1 MPQFAQR
8 KGPIMSA
15 KKLAGKVA
23 IVTGASKGIGAAVAK
38 QLAAEGASVVVNYAS
53 SKSAADRVVAE
64 IAPAGGSIINV
75 SSVVAKLALPGA
87 TVYSATK
94 AAVDSVTRTLSA
106 ELGPKKIRVNSVNPG
121 MVITEGNAGASDPE
135 NQLRKSIEA
144 STPLGRIGQV

>member
-1 MPQFAQR
+1 LD
-8 KGPIMSA
+8 GPANSA
-15 KKLAGKVA
+15 GIYECAPLKA
-23 IVTGASKGIGAAVAK
+23 ITAENFNTHFGLNVLGLILTTQEAVKHFGASGG
-38 QLAAEGASVVVNYAS
+38 SVV
-53 SKSAADRVVAE
+53 
-64 IAPAGGSIINV
+64 NV

-121 MVITEGNAGASDPE
+121 MVITEGNAGAADPE

-144 STPLGRIGQV
+144 STPLGRIGQLDD